1 MNEKIT
7 IPQRADS
14 HTVRTLLV
22 SLADRYR
29 FLELRPIGRSVLG
42 QEIYGVMLG
51 GGRER
56 VLYAAAFDGQE
67 WLTALVLLRLCED
80 ICEALGHDGHLADMD
95 FRRAI
100 AGRCLVFVPQVNPDG
115 ADFVLHST
123 AAQNGLSLNHCFAGM
138 GDSAPEARALTALCR
153 RGEFRHAVALHTH
166 GEKIDWQHGAH
177 TPPVARMMAEI
188 LAASSGYALADEPDA
203 DTCGGFKDW
212 FIREMGR
219 PAFAV
224 KMGHLAPP
232 LQPECFERMYA
243 KAQEMLLLAA
253 LM

>member
-1 MNEKIT
+1 MNKKIT
-7 IPQRADS
+7 IPQPADS
-14 HTVRTLLV
+14 QTVRTLLTA
-22 SLADRYR
+22 LAERYR
-29 FLELRPIGRSVLG
+29 FLELQPIGRSVLG

-56 VLYAAAFDGQE
+56 VLYAAAFDGRE
-67 WLTALVLLRLCED
+67 WPTAMVLLRLCED
-80 ICEALGHDGHLADMD
+80 ICEALGHDGQLADMD

-115 ADFVLHST
+115 ADFVLHGS
-123 AAQNGLSLNHCFAGM
+123 AAEDGLDLNRCFAGT

-166 GEKIDWQHGAH
+166 GEAIEWQHGER
-177 TPPVARMMAEI
+177 TPPIARMMADI
-188 LAASSGYALADEPDA
+188 LAASSGYALTNAPDGE
-203 DTCGGFKDW
+203 TCGGFKDW
-212 FIREMGR
+212 FIRETGR

-224 KMGHLAPP
+224 KMGRTVPP
-232 LQPECFERMYA
+232 LPAENFEYMYA
-243 KAQEMLLLAA
+243 KVQEMLLLAA